1 MNCGHDLFV
10 GLWACYCEN
19 TGVLF
24 FDQLSIGAFTH
35 TASHNHTTVFVHG
48 FIDGVE
54 RFLFGSIDKTTSVYD
69 NDICVVVL
77 VYYVIAVKLELGQDA
92 FGVHQG
98 FRAAERH
105 ESYFAAAWN
114 CIAFTDTWI

>member
-1 MNCGHDLFV
+1 MNGSHDLFI
-10 GLWACYCEN
+10 GLGACHCEY
-19 TGVLF
+19 TGVLL
-24 FDQLSIGAFTH
+24 FDQLSISTFTH
-35 TASHNHTTVFVHG
+35 TASHNHTTIFVHG
-48 FIDGVE
+48 FIDGIKG
-54 RFLFGSIDKTTSVYD
+54 FLFRGVDKATGIYD
-69 NDICVVVL
+69 HNIGIVVL
-77 VYYVIAVKLELGQDA
+77 VYNVVAVKLELGQDA